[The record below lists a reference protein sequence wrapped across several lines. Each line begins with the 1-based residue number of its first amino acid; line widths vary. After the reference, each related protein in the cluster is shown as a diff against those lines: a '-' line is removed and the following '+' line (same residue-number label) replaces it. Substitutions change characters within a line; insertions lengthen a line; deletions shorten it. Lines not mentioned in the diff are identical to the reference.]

1 MEVHALILVVSSRGS
16 YAFFYR
22 LKRICSIGSIAE
34 ESLAMI
40 SSIARDMLATRPK
53 RRDGCVLYLPRPMSE
68 KLTMIRTKD
77 RSDTVISV
85 KIQFTNET
93 PNGQS

>member
-1 MEVHALILVVSSRGS
+1 M
-16 YAFFYR
+16 
-22 LKRICSIGSIAE
+22 AE
-34 ESLAMI
+34 ESLA
-40 SSIARDMLATRPK
+40 TRPK
-53 RRDGCVLYLPRPMSE
+53 WKVFVNSVTVPKYPFDGCVLYLPRPMSE

-93 PNGQS
+93 PMVVRKP